1 MPRGR
6 KKGSKNKPKTVMA
19 AHPTNPANSA
29 NQVSKTNT
37 ESNSGNMTIAEAIR
51 RKKNNTTDTEA
62 DAKNAIK
69 KAVINVTK
77 GATNDE
83 VDDNDDE
90 VDVDVDVNADNEDNG
105 SMSSDALNDLG
116 YPQNRITPSVRSAIS
131 TDKNGSR
138 VFQRPVARCDR
149 CGGPIL
155 TAQPYAID
163 TDTLTALAEW
173 HRDAMPKRVKMCVM
187 CAHELSEIVEK
198 WYLKNPNAKKKA
210 YLER

>member
-37 ESNSGNMTIAEAIR
+37 ESNSGNMTIAEAMR

-69 KAVINVTK
+69 KAVINVTQ

-90 VDVDVDVNADNEDNG
+90 VDVDVDVGQGFEFAAG
-105 SMSSDALNDLG
+105 G
-116 YPQNRITPSVRSAIS
+116 VV
-131 TDKNGSR
+131 G
-138 VFQRPVARCDR
+138 VF
-149 CGGPIL
+149 
-155 TAQPYAID
+155 
-163 TDTLTALAEW
+163 
-173 HRDAMPKRVKMCVM
+173 
-187 CAHELSEIVEK
+187 
-198 WYLKNPNAKKKA
+198 
-210 YLER
+210 